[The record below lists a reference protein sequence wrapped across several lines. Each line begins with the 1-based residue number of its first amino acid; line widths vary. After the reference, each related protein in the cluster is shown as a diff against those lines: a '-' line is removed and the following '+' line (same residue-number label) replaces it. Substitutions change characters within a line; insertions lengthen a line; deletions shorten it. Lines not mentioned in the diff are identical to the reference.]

1 MHDFL
6 ATDFARLNADAI
18 DRCGALDGKRL
29 YVTGASGFFGKTL
42 LALLLFLQ
50 ARGMSFTVTA
60 LSRAP
65 RRVLADHGWLD
76 LPWLRWVEGD
86 VRAPWPGR
94 PQERYDLI
102 LHAATDTAAS
112 AHVDKLQV
120 FDGII
125 AGTRQALSFAGAH
138 GVQRLLL
145 CGSGAQY
152 GAIPTSFAS
161 GVTESGLIA
170 CDTTRP
176 SSAYG
181 EAKRA
186 GEMIAALHA
195 EAYGIEVINARCFAF
210 VGPGLALDG
219 HFAIGNFL
227 RAALAGESIIL
238 ASRGHAVRSYLYGA
252 DLAVWLLILLLHAPP
267 GTAVNV
273 GSDRP
278 ITVLDLAS
286 RIRDLVSPA
295 SQVQAGVGESGEE
308 RSFYLPS
315 IERARG
321 LGLDV
326 WTHLDLA
333 IERTATWHRARTSRG
348 SP

>member
-6 ATDFARLNADAI
+6 AIDFARLNPDAI

-29 YVTGASGFFGKTL
+29 YLTGASGFFGKTL
-42 LALLLFLQ
+42 LALLVFLQ
-50 ARGMSFTVTA
+50 RRGVSFTATA
-60 LSRAP
+60 QSRSP
-65 RRVLADHGWLD
+65 RRILAEQGWLD
-76 LPWLRWVEGD
+76 LPWLQWVEGD

-94 PQERYDLI
+94 PQDRYDLI
-102 LHAATDTAAS
+102 LHAATDTTAS
-112 AHVDKLQV
+112 AHVDKLEV

-138 GVQRLLL
+138 GVKRLLL

-152 GAIPTSFAS
+152 GAIPSAFAA
-161 GVTESGLIA
+161 GVPESSLIA

-186 GEMIAALHA
+186 GEVLAALHA
-195 EAYGIEVINARCFAF
+195 EAHGIEVVNTRCFAF

-238 ASRGHAVRSYLYGA
+238 ASRGHAVRSYLYSA
-252 DLAVWLLILLLHAPP
+252 DLAVWLLILLLHAPA
-267 GTAVNV
+267 GAAVNV

-286 RIRDLVSPA
+286 RVRDLVSPP
-295 SQVQAGVGESGEE
+295 SRVEAGVGGSGEE
-308 RSFYLPS
+308 RSFYLPC
-315 IERARG
+315 IEHARR

-326 WTHLDLA
+326 WTELDRA
-333 IERTATWHRARTSRG
+333 IERTASWHRLRTIRE